1 MPSASKKDNLRESST
16 LWMRWFASWTALDR
30 QRFRLTTK
38 WWLNRWLISVTTNI
52 SRFATRCRM
61 AANRR
66 HAFTHQMLGR
76 LASLR
81 WSFTSTFGAGPT
93 VSTWSMRSGV
103 ASDDR
108 LSNLPLRQEMA
119 RNGVR
124 RMNWLQNWRHDFDSL
139 SSLHRLGAAFS
150 DSNHGSSRD
159 DCSAR
164 ATFRRKVWASSKRAW
179 NRISTLSLVRVC
191 PKRCEQSSFNGFK
204 PFQRKTLKSGIAVGN
219 YALVII
225 QLQSKVC
232 SLREK

>member
-1 MPSASKKDNLRESST
+1 MLFGLPTPSASKKDNLRESST

-164 ATFRRKVWASSKRAW
+164 ATFRRKVWSSSKCAW
-179 NRISTLSLVRVC
+179 NRISTLSLVRVL
-191 PKRCEQSSFNGFK
+191 S
-204 PFQRKTLKSGIAVGN
+204 KSGW
-219 YALVII
+219 ALFYRRFCAT
-225 QLQSKVC
+225 SKV
-232 SLREK
+232 SIEGRNYFW